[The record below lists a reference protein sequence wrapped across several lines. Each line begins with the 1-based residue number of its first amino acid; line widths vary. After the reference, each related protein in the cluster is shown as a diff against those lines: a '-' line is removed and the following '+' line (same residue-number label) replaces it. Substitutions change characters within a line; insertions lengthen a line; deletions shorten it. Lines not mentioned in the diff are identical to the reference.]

1 MKVGIS
7 SMLGNF
13 QSSNLRIEMSA
24 SQTAIRDSLMR
35 PESLRQW
42 LWPQRLSD
50 GLPLVLESGLSFT
63 SWIGPVAIA
72 HHVEAVFLER
82 HETIGTNAS
91 QGTQI
96 AESNCLRTLLSQG
109 IDGFH
114 EWMWGEGWVQ
124 SRLEG
129 ITLLPLNLAH
139 TLSLLRLRQFLT
151 TEKTEL

>member
-50 GLPLVLESGLSFT
+50 GLPLELESGLSFT
-63 SWIGPVAIA
+63 TWIGPVAIG
-72 HHVEAVFLER
+72 HHVEL
-82 HETIGTNAS
+82 AS
-91 QGTQI
+91 D
-96 AESNCLRTLLSQG
+96 NCLRMILSQG

-129 ITLLPLNLAH
+129 ITLLPLNLGQ
-139 TLSLLRLRQFLT
+139 TLSLLRLREFLT
-151 TEKTEL
+151 TMKTEL

>member
-1 MKVGIS
+1 MGIS

-24 SQTAIRDSLMR
+24 SETAIRDSLMR

-50 GLPLVLESGLSFT
+50 GLPEALESGLSLT
-63 SWIGPVAIA
+63 TWIGPVAIG
-72 HHVEAVFLER
+72 HHVE
-82 HETIGTNAS
+82 IAS
-91 QGTQI
+91 D
-96 AESNCLRTLLSQG
+96 NCLRMILSQG

-129 ITLLPLNLAH
+129 ITLLPLNLGQ
-139 TLSLLRLRQFLT
+139 TLSLLRLREFLT
-151 TEKTEL
+151 TMKTEL